1 MYQYETLL
9 EGEDMIQTLRT
20 NEFNRRLARLPDAE
34 KQLLTRIRR
43 KEDDQLHIVYAM
55 THVGISGGVKV
66 IFEHANRLKKAG
78 ARVTLVSHF
87 QKPSWFSI
95 EADYIQVPFDLDL
108 AKGIPSCDV
117 IVATYWDHI
126 QACIETGIAPVVY
139 FEQGDFHLFDYDS
152 MNGTL
157 KNFIQRQLEIP
168 PFIFTVSNQASKQI
182 VSIYGREA
190 KVIPNAVDEDIF
202 TMNGGKERGE
212 KPYLLMVGA
221 ESAKFKGIADIISAY
236 EKVKSEFDI
245 DLYWITPEQPSEAM
259 KRRVA
264 KVFVGP
270 TQQKISSLYRGA
282 SLYIC
287 GSTYESFSLPS
298 LEAMACGCPVVTTNN
313 IGVLEY
319 AVDQENAVICQMK
332 DPVEM
337 AEKMACVL
345 SSEEIQKRLT
355 ANGLITVE
363 KYKWNTIIE
372 ELLDFYKK
380 VAAHKVKGQNR
391 LSDWEIAVKAE
402 HFLAKEDLAKLKNF
416 LRVTSA
422 DIVKVPVVYAVEKA
436 PAIARWEVV
445 ACRKHVDEGKTE
457 HCFTP
462 LLPFNKLQLFNFPG
476 YRSFLV
482 KEYEN
487 ALAEFQ
493 FLYDR
498 EEIEKE
504 KAAIGRW
511 VILSLLRLQRK
522 QQAKKRLMEYIKQF
536 PDHADFYWLKSQLDE
551 NAKEKASSIE
561 TVKLLGDATSLPEF
575 FYQVNRENS
584 AEKPT

>member
-1 MYQYETLL
+1 
-9 EGEDMIQTLRT
+9 MIQTLRT

-78 ARVTLVSHF
+78 ARVSLVSHF
-87 QKPSWFSI
+87 QKPSWFPI
-95 EADYIQVPFDLDL
+95 ETEYIQVPFDLDL
-108 AKGIPSCDV
+108 AKGIPNCDV

-190 KVIPNAVDEDIF
+190 KVIPNAVNEDIF

-212 KPYLLMVGA
+212 RPYLLMVGA

-259 KRRVA
+259 KKRVA

-402 HFLAKEDLAKLKNF
+402 YFLAKEDLAKLKSF

-422 DIVKVPVVYAVEKA
+422 DIVKAPVVYAVEKA

-445 ACRKHVDEGKTE
+445 ACRKHVDEGITE

>member
-1 MYQYETLL
+1 
-9 EGEDMIQTLRT
+9 MIQTLRT

-78 ARVTLVSHF
+78 ARVSLVSHF
-87 QKPSWFSI
+87 QKPSWFPI
-95 EADYIQVPFDLDL
+95 ETEYIQVPFDLDL
-108 AKGIPSCDV
+108 AKGIPNCDV

-212 KPYLLMVGA
+212 RPYLLMVGA

-259 KRRVA
+259 KKRVA

-287 GSTYESFSLPS
+287 GSTYESFSLPA

-332 DPVEM
+332 DPVDM

-363 KYKWNTIIE
+363 KYKWYTIIE
-372 ELLDFYKK
+372 ELLFFYKK
-380 VAAHKVKGQNR
+380 VASHKVKGQNR
-391 LSDWEIAVKAE
+391 LSEWEIAVKAE

-445 ACRKHVDEGKTE
+445 ACRKHGDEGKTE

-482 KEYEN
+482 EEYEN

-522 QQAKKRLMEYIKQF
+522 QQAKKRLKEYIKQF
-536 PDHADFYWLKSQLDE
+536 PDHADFYWLKSHLDE

>member
-1 MYQYETLL
+1 ME
-9 EGEDMIQTLRT
+9 R
-20 NEFNRRLARLPDAE
+20 
-34 KQLLTRIRR
+34 
-43 KEDDQLHIVYAM
+43 LHIVYAM

-66 IFEHANRLKKAG
+66 ILEHANRLKKAG

-87 QKPSWFSI
+87 QKPSWFPI
-95 EADYIQVPFDLDL
+95 EAEYIQVPFELDL
-108 AKGIPSCDV
+108 AKGIPNCDV

-152 MNGTL
+152 MNSIL
-157 KNFIQRQLEIP
+157 KKFIQKQLEIP

-182 VSIYGREA
+182 ASIYGREA

-202 TMNGGKERGE
+202 TTMKAEKESAE

-221 ESAKFKGIADIISAY
+221 ESAKFKGIADIITAY
-236 EKVKSEFDI
+236 EKVKKEFDV
-245 DLYWITPEQPSEAM
+245 DLYWITPEQPSEEM
-259 KRRVA
+259 KRRVN

-287 GSTYESFSLPS
+287 GSTYESFSLPA

-313 IGVLEY
+313 LGVLEY
-319 AVDQENAVICQMK
+319 AVDQENALICQK
-332 DPVEM
+332 TDPVDM
-337 AEKMACVL
+337 AEKIACVL
-345 SSEEIQKRLT
+345 SSKELQKKLT

-363 KYKWNTIIE
+363 NYKWNTIIE

-380 VAAHKVKGQNR
+380 VASHKVKGQNQ
-391 LSDWEIAVKAE
+391 LNEWEIAVKSE

-416 LRVTSA
+416 LCVTSA
-422 DIVKVPVVYAVEKA
+422 DIVKAPVVYAVEKA
-436 PAIARWEVV
+436 PPVARWEVV

-462 LLPFNKLQLFNFPG
+462 LLPFNKLQLFNYPG
-476 YRSFLV
+476 YKSFLI
-482 KEYEN
+482 KEYED

-498 EEIEKE
+498 EENEKE

-511 VILSLLRLQRK
+511 IVLSLLRLQRK
-522 QQAKKRLMEYIKQF
+522 EQAKKRLKEYIKQF
-536 PDHADFYWLKSQLDE
+536 TNHADFYLLKAHLDE
-551 NAKEKASSIE
+551 DAKEKASSIE
-561 TVKLLGDATSLPEF
+561 TVRLLGDAASLPEF
-575 FYQVNRENS
+575 FYKVNHEI
-584 AEKPT
+584 

>member
-1 MYQYETLL
+1 LI
-9 EGEDMIQTLRT
+9 EGEDMIQTLRS
-20 NEFNRRLARLPDAE
+20 NEFNKRLARLPDAE

-87 QKPSWFSI
+87 HKPSWFPI
-95 EADYIQVPFDLDL
+95 EAEYIQVPFDLDL

-126 QACIETGIAPVVY
+126 QACIEIGIAPVIY
-139 FEQGDFHLFDYDS
+139 FEQGDFHLFDYNS

-190 KVIPNAVDEDIF
+190 QVIPNAVDDDIF
-202 TMNGGKERGE
+202 TMKGE
-212 KPYLLMVGA
+212 KESGERPYLLMVGA

-236 EKVKSEFDI
+236 EKVKDEFDVE
-245 DLYWITPEQPSEAM
+245 LYWITPEQPSEEM
-259 KRRVA
+259 IRKVT

-287 GSTYESFSLPS
+287 GSTYESFSLPA

-332 DPVEM
+332 DPVDM
-337 AEKMACVL
+337 AEKIACVL
-345 SSEEIQKRLT
+345 SSKEIQKRLT

-372 ELLDFYKK
+372 ELLLFYNK
-380 VAAHKVKGQNR
+380 VASHKVKGQNR
-391 LSDWEIAVKAE
+391 LSEWEIAVKAE
-402 HFLAKEDLAKLKNF
+402 HFLAKEDLARLKKL

-422 DIVKVPVVYAVEKA
+422 DIVKAPVVYAVEKA

-445 ACRKHVDEGKTE
+445 ACRKHGDEGKTE
-457 HCFTP
+457 YCFTP
-462 LLPFNKLQLFNFPG
+462 LLPFNKLQLFNYPG
-476 YRSFLV
+476 YNSFLIQ
-482 KEYEN
+482 EYEN

-493 FLYDR
+493 FQYDR
-498 EEIEKE
+498 EEKEKE
-504 KAAIGRW
+504 KAVIGRW
-511 VILSLLRLQRK
+511 IILSLLRLQRK
-522 QQAKKRLMEYIKQF
+522 QQAKKRLKEYIKQF
-536 PDHADFYWLKSQLDE
+536 PNHADFYLLKAQLDE
-551 NAKEKASSIE
+551 ASKDKASSIE
-561 TVKLLGDATSLPEF
+561 TVKLLGDAASFPEF
-575 FYQVNRENS
+575 FFQVN
-584 AEKPT
+584 TDI

>member
-1 MYQYETLL
+1 
-9 EGEDMIQTLRT
+9 MIQTLRT

-78 ARVTLVSHF
+78 ARVSLVSHF
-87 QKPSWFSI
+87 QKPSWFPI
-95 EADYIQVPFDLDL
+95 ETEYIQVPFDLDL
-108 AKGIPSCDV
+108 AKGIPNCDV

-126 QACIETGIAPVVY
+126 QACMETGIAPVVY

-190 KVIPNAVDEDIF
+190 KVIPNAVNEDIF

-212 KPYLLMVGA
+212 RPYLLMVGA

-259 KRRVA
+259 KKRVA

-402 HFLAKEDLAKLKNF
+402 YFLAKEDLAKLKSF

-422 DIVKVPVVYAVEKA
+422 DIVKAPVVYAVEKA

-445 ACRKHVDEGKTE
+445 ACRKHVDEGITE

-498 EEIEKE
+498 EEIQKE

-522 QQAKKRLMEYIKQF
+522 QQAKKRLKEYMKQF

>member
-1 MYQYETLL
+1 
-9 EGEDMIQTLRT
+9 MIQTLRT

-78 ARVTLVSHF
+78 ARVSLVSHF
-87 QKPSWFSI
+87 QKPSWFPI
-95 EADYIQVPFDLDL
+95 ETEYIQVPFDLDL
-108 AKGIPSCDV
+108 AKGIPNCDV

-190 KVIPNAVDEDIF
+190 KVIPNAVNEDIF

-212 KPYLLMVGA
+212 RPYLLMVGA

-259 KRRVA
+259 KKRVA

-402 HFLAKEDLAKLKNF
+402 YFLAKEDLAKLKSF

-422 DIVKVPVVYAVEKA
+422 DIVKAPVVYAVEKA

-445 ACRKHVDEGKTE
+445 ACRKHVDEGITE

-504 KAAIGRW
+504 KAAIDRW

-522 QQAKKRLMEYIKQF
+522 QLAKKRLMEYIKQF